1 MHPRRDLELTFG
13 GPMSPAFTHAYT
25 STLRD
30 QLQRAD
36 QCLGKSLAEDNQN
49 PGYKAR
55 LEFADSVVKDALR
68 RVDGG
73 GDARTI
79 LTSLDGIWIG
89 DLNAAAARHVETAR
103 VLCRAIVKKAWPPL
117 LDLGAFEIPSPQ

>member
-1 MHPRRDLELTFG
+1 
-13 GPMSPAFTHAYT
+13 MSPAFTHTYIR
-25 STLRD
+25 TLRD

-36 QCLGKSLAEDNQN
+36 QCIGKSLAEDHQN
-49 PGYKAR
+49 LGKAR
-55 LEFADSVVKDALR
+55 LEFAESAVKDALR
-68 RVDGG
+68 RVDGR

-103 VLCRAIVKKAWPPL
+103 VLCRAIVRRAWPPR
-117 LDLGAFEIPSPQ
+117 LDLGAVEIPTPQ

>member
-1 MHPRRDLELTFG
+1 
-13 GPMSPAFTHAYT
+13 MSPAFIHTDT

-36 QCLGKSLAEDNQN
+36 QCIGKSVAEDHQN

-55 LEFADSVVKDALR
+55 LEFAESAVKDALR

-73 GDARTI
+73 GDARAI

-89 DLNAAAARHVETAR
+89 DLNAAAARHIETTR
-103 VLCRAIVKKAWPPL
+103 VLCREIVRRAAPPL

>member
-1 MHPRRDLELTFG
+1 
-13 GPMSPAFTHAYT
+13 MSPAFTHTYI

-36 QCLGKSLAEDNQN
+36 QCIRKSLAEDHQN
-49 PGYKAR
+49 PGYKER
-55 LEFADSVVKDALR
+55 LEFAESAVRDALR
-68 RVDGG
+68 RVNDSGG
-73 GDARTI
+73 ARTI

-103 VLCRAIVKKAWPPL
+103 ILCRAIVGKAWPPIR
-117 LDLGAFEIPSPQ
+117 DLGAFEIPSLQ

>member
-1 MHPRRDLELTFG
+1 MA
-13 GPMSPAFTHAYT
+13 PAFTHTYI

-36 QCLGKSLAEDNQN
+36 QCIGRSLAEDHQN

-55 LEFADSVVKDALR
+55 LEFAESAVKDALR

-103 VLCRAIVKKAWPPL
+103 VLCRAIVRKAWPPVR
-117 LDLGAFEIPSPQ
+117 DLGVFEIPSLQ

>member
-1 MHPRRDLELTFG
+1 
-13 GPMSPAFTHAYT
+13 MSPAFTHTDT

-36 QCLGKSLAEDNQN
+36 QCIGKSLAEDHQN
-49 PGYKAR
+49 PGYKER
-55 LEFADSVVKDALR
+55 LEFAESAVRDALR
-68 RVDGG
+68 RVNDSGG
-73 GDARTI
+73 ARTI

-89 DLNAAAARHVETAR
+89 DLNAVAARHIETAR
-103 VLCRAIVKKAWPPL
+103 VLCREIVRRAAPPL